1 MDRGR
6 SSQPGSADYSSL
18 SSARH
23 SGRLRNVSGSDRW
36 SSKGAGGISIVET
49 VTINGIVFSH
59 LNIFCVVGDF
69 YTRIQQDPDL
79 QGPFKSVVDWPEH
92 IKNITH
98 FWWIKFGGRSYLF
111 NNYNPVAKHFFAG
124 FNRELLKRWLV
135 IFHETLRTHLTSEQ
149 VAIWTAISNSIG
161 ESLAIKNE
169 QYKIKYESQ
178 FGSG

>member
-1 MDRGR
+1 MT
-6 SSQPGSADYSSL
+6 
-18 SSARH
+18 
-23 SGRLRNVSGSDRW
+23 VSKIPSD
-36 SSKGAGGISIVET
+36 SDS

-79 QGPFKSVVDWPEH
+79 QDPFKSVVDWPEH

-98 FWWIKFGGRSYLF
+98 FWWIKFGGKSYLL

-169 QYKIKYESQ
+169 QYKIKHESQ
-178 FGSG
+178 LGSS